1 MILHA
6 KNVDC
11 CYKTP
16 YNCTILTKSGENSKQ
31 IFMMVMDAS
40 HQWISLKIMMM
51 QVNKMACKNLDFWRK
66 IT

>member
-16 YNCTILTKSGENSKQ
+16 YNCTILTKSGENSEQ

-40 HQWISLKIMMM
+40 HQ
-51 QVNKMACKNLDFWRK
+51 
-66 IT
+66 